1 MIRRAF
7 WTVRR
12 RSRGTIEN
20 SSALSDMA
28 FLLII
33 YVIVIAGFNV
43 NRGFLMNLPQKDSV
57 KTVKPGELL
66 RFSLDGRGTLFF
78 QGNSV
83 TAGEASERIRVLA
96 AERPN
101 MAVVLSVNGG
111 APWQSVVSFV
121 DLARGLR
128 VENFSFTIEPEA
140 EPETAAEPAGGGA
153 GSGGGTGG
161 GTP

>member
-1 MIRRAF
+1 MIRRASSGIAI
-7 WTVRR
+7 VRR
-12 RSRGTIEN
+12 RRRGTIEN

-33 YVIVIAGFNV
+33 YFIVIAGFNV
-43 NRGFLMNLPQKDSV
+43 NRGFLMNLPQEGSV
-57 KTVKPGELL
+57 RTVKSGDLL

-78 QGNSV
+78 QGNRV
-83 TAGEASERIRVLA
+83 TAGEASERIRALA

-128 VENFSFTIEPEA
+128 IENFSFTM
-140 EPETAAEPAGGGA
+140 EPETPPASETGGA
-153 GSGGGTGG
+153 GSGE
-161 GTP
+161 TP